1 MHYSFKLINF
11 FQLFFSKCEVIK
23 SFIIGKV
30 QKQKKHLF
38 SLAMYDMQ
46 NNVSCYNVF
55 ILLFW
60 PFLALVWIPHM
71 SYGTTP

>member
-11 FQLFFSKCEVIK
+11 FFSKCEVLIQ

-38 SLAMYDMQ
+38 SLVMYDMQ

-71 SYGTTP
+71 SDGTTP